1 MLRMW
6 LVRTSP
12 LIGKPRGRTILGGDR
27 RNRGG
32 TGPKKAKPVF
42 SVKAAGETTRAGRRP
57 ACSRPLVG
65 SASVQI
71 RSPVSG
77 KYSEA
82 VIPRRSRDR
91 HQDPNQRLRHSPPAT
106 LQGSCRETVPPE

>member
-12 LIGKPRGRTILGGDR
+12 LIGKPRGRTMLVGNGRTRDVIGQ
-27 RNRGG
+27 
-32 TGPKKAKPVF
+32 TTAKPVF

-65 SASVQI
+65 SKSVQI